1 MRKNLFIISISI
13 LCLAVVVGC
22 EKKRGCTDSF
32 SDNFDPEAVQDDDTC
47 IPTRDKFVGEY
58 DGYGTIEIGPDTLV
72 SYDQVGL
79 NVVDSTAQGQDGL
92 IIGIS
97 NFDAQLYALSATV
110 TGTYNFMINYQEL
123 GDYAYWGD
131 GNINGRVIE
140 LNMTR
145 TEEITLPDEST
156 YKDTIFLNLYGLQQI
171 D

>member
-140 LNMTR
+140 LSMTR